1 MVRVADTSWLTL
13 RPVNPL
19 NIGQLINNETRDR
32 EANVSYQ
39 EANMP
44 PSFPLK
50 LRKFLPIINYE
61 GGCSGGTIR
70 IVYLQANMKLKI
82 EFVDFIIFASGYT
95 GYSTRRGA
103 LFFLFYSCVIFKGNN
118 VIKFNE
124 GPLLCSQRFT
134 G

>member
-32 EANVSYQ
+32 QANVRYQ
-39 EANMP
+39 EADMS
-44 PSFPLK
+44 PSFPLE

-61 GGCSGGTIR
+61 GGCSEGTIR

-82 EFVDFIIFASGYT
+82 EFLAPSGAQGVTLCVCLSGTSLSQALNLHLSFIG
-95 GYSTRRGA
+95 
-103 LFFLFYSCVIFKGNN
+103 L
-118 VIKFNE
+118 
-124 GPLLCSQRFT
+124 SQICLK
-134 G
+134 